1 MQNVTKKVTRK
12 LVSKVKVKRKPI
24 ARGFILYRGPS
35 MLDGSPIVVVAVMAT
50 ANPKTGDMIQ
60 TFILVDNMTP
70 IEASKA
76 GADTANCGNCRLRW
90 NLKGPCYVN
99 LGQAPLAVFRAL
111 ERGIY
116 PMYDPELHSQYFN
129 FRDLRMGAYGD
140 PAAVPVEVWEHMI
153 SVTKGRTGYTHQIM
167 HEGFNEKFIG
177 ICQIS
182 ADSPK
187 QALKYQAMG
196 AKTFRVA
203 KEGDGLLE
211 GEVQCPADTHGTQ
224 CKDCLLCDGTQANVA
239 VLVHGS
245 RAGRFKS
252 SLVKVSLDTLAA
264 ASTDKSNL
272 ISLAQL

>member
-1 MQNVTKKVTRK
+1 MSQSITKKVAKK
-12 LVSKVKVKRKPI
+12 LVSRVKVKRAPS

-35 MLDGSPIVVVAVMAT
+35 MLDGSPIVMIGIMKT

-60 TFILVDNMTP
+60 TFILVDGMVP
-70 IEASKA
+70 LEASKQ
-76 GADTANCGNCRLRW
+76 GADKANCGDCRLKH
-90 NLKGPCYVN
+90 NVGGPCYVN
-99 LGQAPLAVFRAL
+99 LGQAPHAVYKAY

-116 PMYDPELHSQYFN
+116 PVYVPELHSQFFN
-129 FRDLRMGAYGD
+129 DRDLRMGAYGD
-140 PAAVPVEVWEHMI
+140 PAAVPIEVWEHMI
-153 SVTKGRTGYTHQIM
+153 VITKGRTGYTHQLM
-167 HEGFNEKFIG
+167 HKGFNKKFIG

-211 GEVQCPADTHGTQ
+211 GEIQCPADTHGTQ

-239 VLVHGS
+239 VLVHGA

-252 SLVKVSLDTLAA
+252 AMVIPTVQVA
-264 ASTDKSNL
+264 
-272 ISLAQL
+272 

>member
-1 MQNVTKKVTRK
+1 MQTIASKVTKK
-12 LVSKVKVKRKPI
+12 LVSKVKVKRLPS
-24 ARGFILYRGPS
+24 ARGFVLYRGPS
-35 MLDGSPIVVVAVMAT
+35 MLNGAPIVVVATMKT

-60 TFILVDNMTP
+60 TFILVDNMAP
-70 IEASKA
+70 LEASKQ
-76 GADTANCGNCRLRW
+76 GADTANCGDCRLKH
-90 NLKGPCYVN
+90 NVGGPCYVN
-99 LGQAPLAVFRAL
+99 LGQAPHAVYKAF

-116 PMYDPELHSQYFN
+116 PMYDAELHSQYFTN
-129 FRDLRMGAYGD
+129 RDFRMGAYGD

-153 SVTKGRTGYTHQIM
+153 SITKGRTGYTHQIM
-167 HEGFNEKFIG
+167 HNGFDTKFIG

-187 QALKYQAMG
+187 QALKFQAMG

-203 KEGDGLLE
+203 KEGDGLLD

-245 RAGRFKS
+245 RAKRF
-252 SLVKVSLDTLAA
+252 
-264 ASTDKSNL
+264 KSNL
-272 ISLAQL
+272 IAVG